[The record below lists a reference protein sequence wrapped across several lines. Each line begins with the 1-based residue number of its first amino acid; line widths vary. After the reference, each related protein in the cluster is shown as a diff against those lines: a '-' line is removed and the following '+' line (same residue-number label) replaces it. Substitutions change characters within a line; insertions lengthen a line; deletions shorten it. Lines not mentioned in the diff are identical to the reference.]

1 MAALPRQS
9 SNSVRSSIRCLSKE
23 NEVVLKSLQSC
34 KLSENLPVL
43 ESKIKK
49 ISPDSSFAEPLRGLR
64 AILDCLLAKAN
75 YADGSTRIVSYI
87 DFEEAFNLYKSYSS
101 LPHGGVN
108 IKTRDQRKRFKE
120 LLLHPEFGLCVYV
133 ISFKSN
139 QWIVLRPDDL
149 DLEEFFLELIHK
161 DDDIQTNR
169 FELNKENFQN
179 LYKALDTEW
188 DRKVLRVVL
197 GANRS
202 RSELD
207 SLGIDSDS
215 ICHDEQ
221 SVFDYIRELVQI
233 EKESESIVDEELK
246 QRIHKKEEV
255 IEKEIL
261 LRSKQNIWSD
271 MQVKEVTE
279 DIQELKTALES
290 LKSLKVEEETP
301 RKKSMLSRCRKNLIR
316 DRRLKL
322 RRLGSGRKVGMDGED
337 ERMLLDCITDKGT
350 AHGRR
355 QDSVVYLNHR
365 VKKKDFL
372 KIVNVNRK
380 KRALPLIKSSTTA
393 YNRSH
398 PKNKRSFQ
406 AKKHLNFFC
415 CKKPP

>member
-1 MAALPRQS
+1 
-9 SNSVRSSIRCLSKE
+9 
-23 NEVVLKSLQSC
+23 
-34 KLSENLPVL
+34 
-43 ESKIKK
+43 
-49 ISPDSSFAEPLRGLR
+49 
-64 AILDCLLAKAN
+64 
-75 YADGSTRIVSYI
+75 
-87 DFEEAFNLYKSYSS
+87 
-101 LPHGGVN
+101 
-108 IKTRDQRKRFKE
+108 
-120 LLLHPEFGLCVYV
+120 
-133 ISFKSN
+133 
-139 QWIVLRPDDL
+139 
-149 DLEEFFLELIHK
+149 LEEFFLELIHK

-301 RKKSMLSRCRKNLIR
+301 RKKSMLSRC
-316 DRRLKL
+316 
-322 RRLGSGRKVGMDGED
+322 
-337 ERMLLDCITDKGT
+337 
-350 AHGRR
+350 
-355 QDSVVYLNHR
+355 
-365 VKKKDFL
+365 
-372 KIVNVNRK
+372 
-380 KRALPLIKSSTTA
+380 
-393 YNRSH
+393 
-398 PKNKRSFQ
+398 
-406 AKKHLNFFC
+406 
-415 CKKPP
+415 